1 MEEGAAHRAQKD
13 LRFIVIGAGMA
24 GILCAIKLKEA
35 GYRNVA
41 IFEKADR
48 VGGTWRENTYPGL
61 TCDVPSHSYT
71 YSFAPNPDWTRH
83 FPGGPEIYAYFEGVA
98 QKYGVTE
105 QIQFNEEIV
114 SCVYGDGLWTVET
127 KSGIVDQAEYV
138 LAATGVLH
146 HPAMPDIPGIDSFE
160 GAIFHSARWDH
171 TVPLDGKRIAV
182 VGSGSTGVQ
191 IVSGL
196 AERAGRLQHF
206 QRSPQWIIA
215 AENTP
220 YTEEERASF
229 RANPGN
235 LHLDEGFIARTR
247 IFSKA
252 VSDANSAEI
261 EDLEARV
268 LANLE
273 TSVTDPVLREKL
285 RPTYRAACKRIIM
298 SPDYY
303 EKIQMPA
310 AELVTAKIER
320 IEAKGIRTTDG
331 QLHEQD
337 VIALATGFK
346 ADMFLR
352 PMNVVGRGGVQL
364 NDLWAKRP
372 SAYLAVSLPDF
383 PNLFLLNG
391 PTGPVGNFSLIDIAE
406 QQLNYIFKLI
416 DATEAGGYR
425 EISVTREAMADYDKR
440 RIERAKGTI
449 FASGCKSWYLD
460 AEGVP
465 TIWPWT
471 FDEFRERMAAPD
483 FQCYEMI
490 A

>member
-1 MEEGAAHRAQKD
+1 MAVEAASRAQED

-41 IFEKADR
+41 IYEKADR

-61 TCDVPSHSYT
+61 SCDVPSHSYT
-71 YSFAPNPDWTRH
+71 YSFEPNPDWTRH
-83 FPGGPEIYAYFEGVA
+83 FPGGPEIYDYFVGVA

-105 QIQFNEEIV
+105 RIHFNEEV
-114 SCVYGDGLWTVET
+114 ESCVYRDGLWTVRT

-146 HPAMPDIPGIDSFE
+146 HPSMPDIAGIDSFE

-171 TVPLDGKRIAV
+171 TAPLDGKRVAV

-206 QRSPQWIIA
+206 QRSPQWIIGA
-215 AENTP
+215 DNTP
-220 YTEEERASF
+220 YTDEEKAGF
-229 RANPGN
+229 RANPGK

-252 VSDANSAEI
+252 VSDANSEEI
-261 EDLEARV
+261 AGLEARV
-268 LANLE
+268 LENLE

-303 EKIQMPA
+303 QKLQMPA
-310 AELVTAKIER
+310 VELVTERIER
-320 IEAKGIRTTDG
+320 IEAKGIRTSDG
-331 QLHEQD
+331 RLHEQD

-352 PMNVVGRGGVQL
+352 PMNVVGRGGVRL
-364 NDLWAKRP
+364 GDVWAKRP
-372 SAYLAVSLPDF
+372 SAYLAVSMPDF
-383 PNLFLLNG
+383 PNLFMLNG

-406 QQLNYIFKLI
+406 QQLNYIFQLI
-416 DATEAGGYR
+416 AAAQVGGFR
-425 EISVTREAMADYDKR
+425 EIAVTREAMADYDER

-460 AEGVP
+460 SEGVP
-465 TIWPWT
+465 SIWPWT
-471 FDEFRERMAAPD
+471 FDEFREQMAAPD
-483 FQCYEMI
+483 LLSYEMV